1 MDYGTSLQ
9 NVIVFYDLWW
19 FMCGWNIVIS
29 LPYCHIGIRNSGK
42 NKLREWWKWSLE
54 IVEARLHKNPLSKIY
69 GRRSDSVSVIIQSF
83 WSGSFSRCSWF
94 VFCSEAVIERS
105 EIDCG
110 KASNMLLYLFFNLL
124 NPFSKSSYELGQP
137 KHLHSSDSTLS
148 MWQGQRR
155 KEEVGDVGKE
165 TEATGTF
172 PTEEKATPAND
183 RNLARF
189 ENHWQRFDTTN
200 II

>member
-1 MDYGTSLQ
+1 MMENGVWRSWRLQ
-9 NVIVFYDLWW
+9 FSFCY
-19 FMCGWNIVIS
+19 S
-29 LPYCHIGIRNSGK
+29 
-42 NKLREWWKWSLE
+42 
-54 IVEARLHKNPLSKIY
+54 
-69 GRRSDSVSVIIQSF
+69 IIQSF

-94 VFCSEAVIERS
+94 VFCCEAVIERS
-105 EIDCG
+105 EIDWDRLWKIEKLWEG
-110 KASNMLLYLFFNLL
+110 FNHVTVLFFNLL
-124 NPFSKSSYELGQP
+124 NPFSQSSYELGQP
-137 KHLHSSDSTLS
+137 KPLHSSDSPLS

-172 PTEEKATPAND
+172 PTEEKATSAND

-189 ENHWQRFDTTN
+189 EKDWQRFDTTN